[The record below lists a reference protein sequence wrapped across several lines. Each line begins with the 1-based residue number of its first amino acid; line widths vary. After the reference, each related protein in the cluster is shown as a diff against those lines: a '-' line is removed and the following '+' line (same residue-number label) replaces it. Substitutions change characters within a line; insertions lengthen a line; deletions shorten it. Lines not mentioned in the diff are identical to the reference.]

1 MAGRWMALSL
11 QSHAHLVLPSPT
23 TILPSRA
30 PSSAPPPPPYSPH
43 PSYWL
48 GHDYVKKVPL
58 DAEYGDLES
67 TRPKH
72 LQVAAAL

>member
-1 MAGRWMALSL
+1 MPA
-11 QSHAHLVLPSPT
+11 SPT
-23 TILPSRA
+23 LNS
-30 PSSAPPPPPYSPH
+30 PPLR
-43 PSYWL
+43 YWF

-72 LQVAAAL
+72 LQVAAN